1 MEGQGRFPERKSS
14 ILNLYDVVSNT
25 KQPEL
30 KTTCGINGDYSGR
43 YIHWGIRE
51 HAMASISNG
60 LAAYSKGTILPI
72 TSSFFMFYIVRHS
85 LTLVAS
91 PTANNQL

>member
-1 MEGQGRFPERKSS
+1 MTLTDSQ
-14 ILNLYDVVSNT
+14 
-25 KQPEL
+25 QPDL
-30 KTTCGINGDYSGR
+30 KTTCGITGNYGGR

-72 TSSFFMFYIVRHS
+72 TSSFFMFYIVS
-85 LTLVAS
+85 FSSST
-91 PTANNQL
+91 